1 MKKRL
6 SAKQAIERIPD
17 GAVIMCGGF
26 LGCGTAHRLMD
37 ALAASQKKNLTIIC
51 NDAGLLEGPN
61 GEAYYGVAKLIHN
74 HQVSRLIATHI
85 GLNAEAIEQM
95 NAGTM
100 RIDLL
105 PQGSLAEMIR
115 AGGAGLGGILI
126 KTGVGTLVE
135 EAKDYVV
142 GRQTVDG
149 TDYLLMR
156 PLKADV
162 ALLCG

>member
-6 SAKQAIERIPD
+6 SAKQAVERIPD

-115 AGGAGLGGILI
+115 AGRCRS
-126 KTGVGTLVE
+126 
-135 EAKDYVV
+135 
-142 GRQTVDG
+142 GRHFNKN
-149 TDYLLMR
+149 R
-156 PLKADV
+156 
-162 ALLCG
+162 CGNIG